1 MQFFVSKSS
10 STAARITSGYQTT
23 SGQYGAS
30 GNASV
35 DTATDMG
42 RFSGTNSSAYSMT
55 GYVSFYKFSG
65 DIIRFKGDLTD
76 KQFGNYLY
84 SVTGY
89 VSCDPTSSMT
99 HIFFRGQGYSYD
111 AGKFKLDYLG
121 S

>member
-1 MQFFVSKSS
+1 
-10 STAARITSGYQTT
+10 
-23 SGQYGAS
+23 
-30 GNASV
+30 
-35 DTATDMG
+35 MG

-99 HIFFRGQGYSYD
+99 HIFFMGQGYSYD